1 MRGKEWNI
9 PTRVPYIVDLCPAT
23 FELID
28 EVLSQISA
36 GMEVRNEWPPTLER
50 ECVTVATL
58 NLLNL
63 QVCHLYQMH
72 VSCFRF
78 IRLFLTSKNSPVRYY

>member
-1 MRGKEWNI
+1 MFVRGKEWNI

-72 VSCFRF
+72 VRCF
-78 IRLFLTSKNSPVRYY
+78 